1 MTDKVEPVLA
11 AIADLKAHVSSEL
24 ARLDAKVGQIDIKVG
39 QIDIKVGQI
48 DAKVGQLDAKVGQL
62 DAKVGQIDAK
72 VDGLQGGMVELRERF
87 DKQPDLRLL
96 GHHMQAM
103 IERLSALEEK
113 NVRALAA
120 INDFARENVTPGEV
134 EALHSELKEVR
145 ELEFRHDVRLR
156 RIEDEL
162 HLT

>member
-1 MTDKVEPVLA
+1 MIDKPNPALSDVLA
-11 AIADLKAHVSSEL
+11 AVADLKSHVTSEFARRDDWLQGEVAGIKSEL
-24 ARLDAKVGQIDIKVG
+24 AA
-39 QIDIKVGQI
+39 
-48 DAKVGQLDAKVGQL
+48 
-62 DAKVGQIDAK
+62 
-72 VDGLQGGMVELRERF
+72 LRERF
-87 DKQPDLRLL
+87 DRQPDLRLL

-103 IERLSALEEK
+103 IERLTGLEEK
-113 NVRALAA
+113 NVRALSA

-134 EALHSELKEVR
+134 EALHSELKEIR